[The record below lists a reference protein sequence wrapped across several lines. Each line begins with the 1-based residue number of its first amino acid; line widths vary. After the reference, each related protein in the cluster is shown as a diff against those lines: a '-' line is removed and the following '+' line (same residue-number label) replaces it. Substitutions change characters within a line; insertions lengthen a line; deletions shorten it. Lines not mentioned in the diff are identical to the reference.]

1 MNNNLMMR
9 VERNSYT
16 KHRTKIKKKTFILLV
31 ISFIILNFFL
41 SVLINISSMNK
52 KIDNSYFFTADLKS
66 ELKEEEKNKIEVE
79 ILGLE
84 GVRKVRY
91 LSKEEAFKNLQ
102 TQLDV
107 AIPKGEN
114 PLSDSLL
121 IYFNSLDDAEK
132 LQENLENNQN
142 IKEIFVDAAFIGYQ
156 EREKKFY
163 NLLFAMIMIFLV
175 APSILGI
182 YYTFY
187 NAVAIDF
194 LNYNDI
200 IPDDRINSKRAKK
213 VNLLP
218 FSGAALMGTLI
229 FFNVYTYFREE
240 IIEISSKFLILSIG
254 EIFVVQVLAI
264 IAINMVIWINPL
276 RLRVLF
282 KEES

>member
-1 MNNNLMMR
+1 MNNNLMMKI
-9 VERNSYT
+9 EKNSYT
-16 KHRTKIKKKTFILLV
+16 KQRVKIKKKTFILLV

-41 SVLINISSMNK
+41 SVLTNISSINK

-66 ELKEEEKNKIEVE
+66 ELKEEEKNKIEID
-79 ILGLE
+79 ILGVE
-84 GVRKVRY
+84 GVRRVRY

-121 IYFNSLDDAEK
+121 IYFDSLDTAEK
-132 LQENLENNQN
+132 IQESLENNQN
-142 IKEIFVDAAFIGYQ
+142 IKEVFVDAAFISFQ

-163 NLLFAMIMIFLV
+163 NIVFTMVIILLVI
-175 APSILGI
+175 PSILGI
-182 YYTFY
+182 YYIFY

-194 LNYNDI
+194 LNYEDV
-200 IPDDRINSKRAKK
+200 IPDSKANSRRAKRI
-213 VNLLP
+213 NLLP
-218 FSGAALMGTLI
+218 FTGASLVGTLI

-240 IIEISSKFLILSIG
+240 LIELSNKYLILSIG
-254 EIFVVQVLAI
+254 EIFVIQILAI

-276 RLRVLF
+276 RLRTLVR
-282 KEES
+282 EDS

>member
-66 ELKEEEKNKIEVE
+66 ELKEEEKNRIEVE
-79 ILGLE
+79 ILGLD

-218 FSGAALMGTLI
+218 FTGAALMGTLI

-240 IIEISSKFLILSIG
+240 IIEISSKYLILSIG

-264 IAINMVIWINPL
+264 IAINMIIWINPL
-276 RLRVLF
+276 RLRVLLR
-282 KEES
+282 EDS

>member
-1 MNNNLMMR
+1 MNNNLMMKI
-9 VERNSYT
+9 EKNNYT
-16 KHRTKIKKKTFILLV
+16 KQRVKIKKKTFILLV

-41 SVLINISSMNK
+41 SVLTNISSINK

-66 ELKEEEKNKIEVE
+66 ELKEEEKNKIEID
-79 ILGLE
+79 ILGVE
-84 GVRKVRY
+84 GVRRVRY

-121 IYFNSLDDAEK
+121 IYFDSLDTAEK
-132 LQENLENNQN
+132 IQESLENNQN
-142 IKEIFVDAAFIGYQ
+142 IKEVFVDAAFISFQ

-163 NLLFAMIMIFLV
+163 NIVFTMVIILLVI
-175 APSILGI
+175 PSILGI
-182 YYTFY
+182 YYIFY

-194 LNYNDI
+194 LNYEDV
-200 IPDDRINSKRAKK
+200 IPDSKANSRRAKRI
-213 VNLLP
+213 NLLP
-218 FSGAALMGTLI
+218 FTGASLVGTLI

-240 IIEISSKFLILSIG
+240 LIELSNKYLILSIG
-254 EIFVVQVLAI
+254 EIFVIQILAI

-276 RLRVLF
+276 RLRTLVR
-282 KEES
+282 EDS

>member
-218 FSGAALMGTLI
+218 FTGAALMGTLI

-264 IAINMVIWINPL
+264 IAINMIIWINPL
-276 RLRVLF
+276 RLRVLLR
-282 KEES
+282 EDS

>member
-41 SVLINISSMNK
+41 SVLINISSVNK

-218 FSGAALMGTLI
+218 FTGAALMGTLI

-240 IIEISSKFLILSIG
+240 IIEISSKYLILSIG

-264 IAINMVIWINPL
+264 IAINMIIWINPL

>member
-79 ILGLE
+79 ILGLDC
-84 GVRKVRY
+84 VRKVRY

-218 FSGAALMGTLI
+218 FTGAALMGTLI

-240 IIEISSKFLILSIG
+240 IIEISSKYLILSIG

-264 IAINMVIWINPL
+264 IAINMIIWINPL
-276 RLRVLF
+276 RLRVLLR
-282 KEES
+282 EDS